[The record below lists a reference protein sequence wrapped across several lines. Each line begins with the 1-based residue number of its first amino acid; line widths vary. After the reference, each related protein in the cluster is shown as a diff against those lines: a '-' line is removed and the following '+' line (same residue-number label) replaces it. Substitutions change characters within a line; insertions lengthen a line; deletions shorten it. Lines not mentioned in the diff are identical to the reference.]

1 MSTEGCGISTS
12 SSAVTSSSAFMDTGT
27 NTDVIFPESTLTLSH
42 SSMSSSFMENRNENL
57 KNVSCSTQK
66 VMSTDSESNTKQ
78 DDIHCISSTSTSS
91 RPSKVSQGST
101 TELGLENL
109 RWEEELSDEEEEK
122 ERIEKYKENRRKRY
136 EKALLERKTK
146 LALGRTKDRILYSSA
161 AT

>member
-42 SSMSSSFMENRNENL
+42 SSMSSSFENRNENL

-66 VMSTDSESNTKQ
+66 VMSADSESNTKQ
-78 DDIHCISSTSTSS
+78 DDIHCISSTSTCT
-91 RPSKVSQGST
+91 RPSKVSQDST

-146 LALGRTKDRILYSSA
+146 LVLGHTKGRILYSSA